1 MRTVAEIKKTMTDE
15 ILAAPQLVQSLEL
28 DTTKSWEAQ
37 VSSASVLNIIIY
49 IVALAHH
56 VGMEHTK
63 DNCSSREHTHI

>member
-15 ILAAPQLVQSLEL
+15 ILATPQLVQSLEL

-49 IVALAHH
+49 KNLRSA
-56 VGMEHTK
+56 K
-63 DNCSSREHTHI
+63 F